1 MTVYLGD
8 SGHVELIRKGIA
20 DRLQGEVA
28 QSFISAKKAT
38 FSFDFPVGALLTGD
52 SAEFRT
58 LDGSPLDFVAEDGWE
73 SDQTHDIGKWFIH
86 VDQVGG
92 ISLYKNFSDAV
103 AGEEKGRISLRAIS
117 RTIKITVSVVN
128 SDPRIVGQVISY
140 ELNTDRD
147 TVDTSSLGDEFRQ
160 HYSTLISG
168 SGQMDCFFDYRHLLC
183 SEVPETAEL
192 AIYMHSLILRQRFGS
207 EFAAKFYII
216 SEGAATGVLASND
229 SVWYEIEGRVT
240 SVGVSCLGGGE
251 AIRSTIRFV
260 TTGEIKLKVATVTEP
275 RLLLESG
282 GKIRLQDSQ
291 GYLLLE
297 DEN

>member
-1 MTVYLGD
+1 
-8 SGHVELIRKGIA
+8 
-20 DRLQGEVA
+20 
-28 QSFISAKKAT
+28 
-38 FSFDFPVGALLTGD
+38 VGSLLTGD
-52 SAEFRT
+52 YAEFRSI
-58 LDGSPLDFVAEDGWE
+58 DGSPLDFVADDGWE
-73 SDQTHDIGKWFIH
+73 DDQAHDIGKWFIH

-92 ISLYKNFSDAV
+92 IKLYRNFSDAV
-103 AGEEKGRISLRAIS
+103 AGEPKGRISLKATS
-117 RTIKITVSVVN
+117 RTIKIAVSVTN
-128 SDPRIVGQVISY
+128 SESRIVGQVTSY
-140 ELNTDRD
+140 ELNTERD

-160 HYSTLISG
+160 QFSTLISG

-183 SEVPETAEL
+183 SEVPNTAEL
-192 AIYMHSLILRQRFGS
+192 AIYMHSLLLRQRFGS

-216 SEGAATGVLASND
+216 SEGAATGASASND
-229 SVWYEIEGRVT
+229 SVWYEIEGKLT
-240 SVGVSCLGGGE
+240 SIGISCLGGGE

-297 DEN
+297 DDD